1 MRKPNNIKEVSPSVQ
16 ITCAEHNAYNLARFV
31 NTLSDMMIKYQSELL
46 SDTSVPQAD
55 GAA

>member
-1 MRKPNNIKEVSPSVQ
+1 MRKPNNTKEVSPSVQ
-16 ITCAEHNAYNLARFV
+16 ITCAEYNAYNLARFV